1 MAVQNVPRKVGPLTG
16 NGIIKTFS
24 FTFKAIRPSDVV
36 VKISSG
42 DEVTDEETLPEYG
55 TDYTVTLNT
64 DQDVS
69 AGGTV
74 TFAVA
79 PEQGSRIAITSDTEI
94 DQQLVLTNHD
104 GFLPESLND
113 AYDKLTI
120 ICQELKDALTRCI
133 TIPLTLTKTPQE
145 VLSDLLEV
153 AAKANEYAQ
162 NAQEIYLSVSTDVAE
177 IKALKS
183 EIDELIVTFEQV
195 SALVEEAQE
204 NKEATDDNLLECQ
217 QILAKVSNTALTS
230 GFAIRTIASCTA
242 NETFPISNLN
252 PSVNTKPGD
261 LIFSASDCKLYQV
274 TSVTASHATVGA
286 LVAGLKGEKG
296 DQGVQGVPGPAG
308 EQGEQGPMGQSPYA
322 TCFGQFQ
329 VKPSGMLCL
338 EVVGLAP
345 ATFTINEH
353 GVVEATYDNS

>member
-1 MAVQNVPRKVGPLTG
+1 MTISKEQRATSILKG
-16 NGIIKTFS
+16 NGASVEFPFGFKVFNAQTDISVFRAESEDS
-24 FTFKAIRPSDVV
+24 FL
-36 VKISSG
+36 
-42 DEVTDEETLPEYG
+42 EEQVSRSAYS
-55 TDYTVTLNT
+55 VTLNS
-64 DQDVS
+64 DQENNPGGVVVFTKAPAS
-69 AGGTV
+69 GTV
-74 TFAVA
+74 FVIRSSI
-79 PEQGSRIAITSDTEI
+79 PNLQGTS
-94 DQQLVLTNHD
+94 LTNHD
-104 GFLPESLND
+104 RFLPEVLNEVH
-113 AYDKLTI
+113 DKLTAMVQQLAYLLGK
-120 ICQELKDALTRCI
+120 CLTV
-133 TIPLTLTKTPQE
+133 PSTLDKTPQE
-145 VLSDLLEV
+145 VLSDILEV

-162 NAQEIYLSVSTDVAE
+162 SAQEIYLSVSSDVAE

-204 NKEATDDNLLECQ
+204 NKEATDDNLIACQ
-217 QILAKVSNTALTS
+217 QILAKVSDTALNS

-252 PSVNTKPGD
+252 PSVNSKPGD
-261 LIFSASDCKLYQV
+261 LVFSASDCKLYQI
-274 TSVTASHATVGA
+274 TSVTASHVTVGA
-286 LVAGLKGEKG
+286 LVASLKGEKG
-296 DQGVQGVPGPAG
+296 DQGVQGLPGPAG

-345 ATFTINEH
+345 ATFTINDQ

>member
-55 TDYTVTLNT
+55 TDYTVTLNN

-79 PEQGSRIAITSDTEI
+79 PEPGSRIAITSDTEI

-120 ICQELKDALTRCI
+120 ICQELKGALTSCI

-145 VLSDLLEV
+145 VLSDILEV
-153 AAKANEYAQ
+153 AATANEHAQ
-162 NAQEIYLSVSTDVAE
+162 RAQEIYESVSADVAE
-177 IKALKS
+177 IRALKDD
-183 EIDELIVTFEQV
+183 IDELVLTFQNIT
-195 SALVEEAQE
+195 ALAEEAQV

-230 GFAIRTIASCTA
+230 GFAIRTVASCAA
-242 NETFPISNLN
+242 NETFPISNLS

-274 TSVTASHATVGA
+274 TSVTDSHAMVGA
-286 LVAGLKGEKG
+286 LVANLKGQKG
-296 DQGVQGVPGPAG
+296 DRGLQGAPGPAG
-308 EQGEQGPMGQSPYA
+308 EQGPIGPMGQSPYA
-322 TCFGQFQ
+322 SCFGQFQ
-329 VKPSGMLCL
+329 VKPSGVLCL

-345 ATFTINEH
+345 ATFTINDQ
-353 GVVEATYDNS
+353 GVVEATYDNT